1 MIEFW
6 VLTIAIFILINF
18 LVYKLYKQLY
28 QHQRTIAEKPLN
40 KNFQEFGGIAI
51 KYWYVIH
58 IVSSLITF
66 ALISSLN
73 ILPS

>member
-28 QHQRTIAEKPLN
+28 QHQRTIAEKPSN
-40 KNFQEFGGIAI
+40 KNFQE
-51 KYWYVIH
+51 
-58 IVSSLITF
+58 LR
-66 ALISSLN
+66 
-73 ILPS
+73 